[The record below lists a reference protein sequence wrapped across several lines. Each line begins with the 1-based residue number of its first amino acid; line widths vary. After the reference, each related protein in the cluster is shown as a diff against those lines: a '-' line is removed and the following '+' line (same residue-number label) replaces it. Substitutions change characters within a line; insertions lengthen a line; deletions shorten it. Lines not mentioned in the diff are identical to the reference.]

1 MEQCGNWKL
10 ETVAPFSRRHTH
22 AIFDDMLE
30 EYDRLLKA

>member
-1 MEQCGNWKL
+1 MEPGRNWNL
-10 ETVAPFSRRHTH
+10 GTVAPILRWHTH